1 MSMTPAELAGRLAAA
16 ELDMQEAM
24 TRIVLTVEGK
34 AKRVT
39 PVDTGTLR
47 RSITHRVE
55 SAGERGV
62 VGTNVEYAPFVH
74 EGTRRMA
81 ARPFLV
87 QGMEASRTEIE
98 RILERAGVKLF
109 TRIAR

>member
-16 ELDMQEAM
+16 ELDMREPM

-62 VGTNVEYAPFVH
+62 VGTNVEYAPIVH
-74 EGTRRMA
+74 DGAPGRKG
-81 ARPFLV
+81 RPVLV
-87 QGMEASRTEIE
+87 QGMEASRHEIE

>member
-1 MSMTPAELAGRLAAA
+1 M
-16 ELDMQEAM
+16 
-24 TRIVLTVEGK
+24 
-34 AKRVT
+34 
-39 PVDTGTLR
+39 
-47 RSITHRVE
+47 
-55 SAGERGV
+55 